1 MFYNKVP
8 NYAHRSDYQ
17 ICNSCVMDTSAPEIL
32 FSEEGICSYCVGVK
46 HHLNKS
52 WYPDINGTKIMAKK
66 FMTIKKEIG
75 NKPFDSILGL
85 SGGLD
90 STVVAF
96 QAVEHGLKPLVVHID
111 AGWNTNE
118 SVSNVEKVCR
128 YLDLELHTLV
138 VNWEEMRKLQVAYLN
153 SRVMNQD
160 VPQDHALFSSFYK
173 FASEKKFKYLISG
186 VNFTT
191 ESVQP
196 SSWGY
201 TYTDGKQVKYIAKKF
216 GKFKLKDYPLLRI
229 KDYKKILNNNYF
241 DVVRPL
247 DYGFYDPSKWKK
259 SLTELIGWK
268 QYSAKH
274 GESIFTSFFQSIY
287 LYEKFGIDKRKSD
300 YSSLICS
307 GNMTR
312 DEALLELQTLPIQ
325 LDARKRLI
333 QIVASKLELTD
344 REIESFLGGE
354 ARDHYSLPND
364 SEKL

>member
-1 MFYNKVP
+1 
-8 NYAHRSDYQ
+8 
-17 ICNSCVMDTSAPEIL
+17 MDTSAPEIL
-32 FSEEGICSYCVGVK
+32 FNEEGVCSYCAGVK
-46 HHLNKS
+46 SHINQS
-52 WYPDINGTKIMAKK
+52 WFPDLNGTKIIEKK
-66 FMTIKKEIG
+66 FTTIKREIG

-153 SRVMNQD
+153 CGVMNQD

-186 VNFTT
+186 VNFAT

-201 TYTDGKQVKYIAKKF
+201 TYTDGKQIKYIAKKY
-216 GKFKLKDYPLLRI
+216 GKFKLRKYPLLRI

-247 DYGFYDPSKWKK
+247 DYGFYDPSKWKDD
-259 SLTELIGWK
+259 LTSLIGWK
-268 QYSAKH
+268 PYSAKH
-274 GESIFTSFFQSIY
+274 GESIFTSFFQSVY
-287 LYEKFGIDKRKSD
+287 LYDKFGIDKRRSD
-300 YSSLICS
+300 YSSLILS

-312 DEALLELQTLPIQ
+312 DRGLLELQIPPIQ
-325 LDARKRLI
+325 LDERNRLI
-333 QIVASKLELTD
+333 QIIASKLELTD
-344 REIESFLGGE
+344 REIESFLQGE
-354 ARDHYSLPND
+354 ARDNYSLPND
-364 SEKL
+364 SDKL